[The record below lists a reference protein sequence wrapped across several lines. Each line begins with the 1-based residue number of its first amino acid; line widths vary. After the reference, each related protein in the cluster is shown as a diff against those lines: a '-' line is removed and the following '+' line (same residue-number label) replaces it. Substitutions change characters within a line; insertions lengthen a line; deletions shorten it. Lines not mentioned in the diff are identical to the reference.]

1 MSKAIP
7 EPTRDLEQGLRNIAD
22 YGLTIIPDVL
32 TGDRLT
38 TARDALYRAADSDR
52 ARGREVKFSLDY
64 EEDGSNQ
71 RVWNV
76 LSRDPVF
83 EDMAFHPLTV
93 DYVKRLLGWPALLGN
108 ISANIT
114 GPGGGEML
122 LHADQIFVPEPWCSE
137 PQGLNALW
145 CVDDFTDANGATRF
159 VPGSHK
165 LNRLPTPEEANTA
178 TVPIE
183 APAGSVAIFESRVW
197 HQTGNNRTN
206 DQTRAGVFAWY
217 TKPIYRPQEN
227 WFLSLKPEIRQFA
240 SDDALTL
247 LGYKSEGLGLVHG
260 MSPA

>member
-1 MSKAIP
+1 MSNAIP
-7 EPTRDLEQGLRNIAD
+7 EPTRDLEQGLRNIAE

-32 TGDRLT
+32 TGDQLT
-38 TARDALYRAADSDR
+38 ATRNALYRAADADR
-52 ARGREVKFSLDY
+52 SRGREVKFSLDD

-83 EDMAFHPLTV
+83 EDLAFHPLAV

-108 ISANIT
+108 LSANIT
-114 GPGGGEML
+114 GPGGGEMI

-145 CVDDFTDANGATRF
+145 CIDAFTEANGATRF
-159 VPGSHK
+159 APGSHK
-165 LNRLPTPEEANTA
+165 LNRLPTPAEADTA

-197 HQTGNNRTN
+197 HKTGNNRTN
-206 DQTRAGVFAWY
+206 DQNRAGVFAWY

-260 MSPA
+260 LSPA